1 MKKQEYLTWKWS
13 LEYDSLGYFIRVF
26 KFKKWG
32 RIIVGT
38 FLSLLVIF
46 VLTISVTISIVN
58 SYKKY
63 IYNLEDMP
71 SDNYVI
77 IVLGAGV
84 RDDGTPSD
92 ILADRLE
99 TSLEVYKANVGSVFI
114 LSGDHGR
121 EEYNEV
127 RAMKDYIMKDNIDEK
142 IIFMDHAGFS
152 TYDTMYRAK
161 EIFKVD
167 KAIVVT
173 NEYHLPRA
181 LYISR
186 KLGIE
191 AYGVKSDKRGYQLM
205 DSYKKREV
213 LAQLKDF
220 FYVNILKPEPTF
232 LGESIPVDSSDGRVT
247 EDYKDQNVKNYLDN

>member
-1 MKKQEYLTWKWS
+1 MRKNKS
-13 LEYDSLGYFIRVF
+13 
-26 KFKKWG
+26 KKWG
-32 RIIVGT
+32 KRTMGIFISLLIVSLIIVI
-38 FLSLLVIF
+38 LA
-46 VLTISVTISIVN
+46 ISNVN

-63 IYNLEDMP
+63 IYNIEDIP
-71 SDNYVI
+71 KGEDAI

-84 RDDGTPSD
+84 KNNGTPSD

-99 TSLEVYKANVGSVFI
+99 TSIEVYNEGAAGALI

-127 RAMKDYIMKDNIDEK
+127 GAMKDYVLKNNIDES
-142 IIFMDHAGFS
+142 IVFMDHAGFS

-161 EIFKVD
+161 EIFKV
-167 KAIVVT
+167 KSAVIVT

-181 LYISR
+181 LYIAR

-213 LAQLKDF
+213 LAKLKDF
-220 FYVNILKPEPTF
+220 AYVNILKPEPKF
-232 LGESIPVDSSDGRVT
+232 LGESIPVSTSDGRLT
-247 EDYKDQNVKNYLDN
+247 EDDKN

>member
-1 MKKQEYLTWKWS
+1 MK
-13 LEYDSLGYFIRVF
+13 IF
-26 KFKKWG
+26 KFKKWRKRG
-32 RIIVGT
+32 MGIFV
-38 FLSLLVIF
+38 SLLIIF

-63 IYNLEDMP
+63 IYNLEDIP
-71 SDNYVI
+71 NDSYAI

-84 RDDGTPSD
+84 RNDGTPSD

-99 TSLEVYKANVGSVFI
+99 TSLEVYKANIGNVFI

-152 TYDTMYRAK
+152 TYDSMYRAK
-161 EIFKVD
+161 EIFEVD
-167 KAIVVT
+167 KAIIVT

-181 LYISR
+181 LYIAR

-205 DSYKKREV
+205 DSYKKREA

-220 FYVNILKPEPTF
+220 FYVNILKPEPKF
-232 LGESIPVDSSDGRVT
+232 LGDSIPVNSSDGRIT
-247 EDYKDQNVKNYLDN
+247 EDEK

>member
-1 MKKQEYLTWKWS
+1 M
-13 LEYDSLGYFIRVF
+13 RNF
-26 KFKKWG
+26 KFRSGEKNYEYIYNITNDINNIHKY
-32 RIIVGT
+32 
-38 FLSLLVIF
+38 
-46 VLTISVTISIVN
+46 TISTVN

-63 IYNLEDMP
+63 IYNIEDIP
-71 SDNYVI
+71 SGNDVI

-84 RDDGTPSD
+84 RVDGTPSD

-99 TSLEVYKANVGSVFI
+99 TSLEVFEAGLANVFL

-127 RAMKDYIMKDNIDEK
+127 GSMKKYILQNDIDEK
-142 IIFMDHAGFS
+142 LIFMDHAGFS

-167 KAIVVT
+167 KAIIVT

-181 LYISR
+181 LYIAK
-186 KLGIE
+186 KLGID
-191 AYGVKSDKRGYQLM
+191 AYGIKSDKRQYQLM

-220 FYVNILKPEPTF
+220 IYVNILKPEPKF
-232 LGESIPVDSSDGRVT
+232 LGEAIPVSSSDGRVT
-247 EDYKDQNVKNYLDN
+247 EDEKK

>member
-1 MKKQEYLTWKWS
+1 MRK
-13 LEYDSLGYFIRVF
+13 F
-26 KFKKWG
+26 KLKKWG
-32 RIIVGT
+32 KRIMAVLI
-38 FLSLLVIF
+38 SLVIIAI
-46 VLTISVTISIVN
+46 LTISVTISIVN

-63 IYNLEDMP
+63 IYNIEDIP
-71 SDNYVI
+71 SGNDAI

-84 RDDGTPSD
+84 RQDGTPSD

-99 TSLEVYKANVGSVFI
+99 ASLDVYKANLGNSFI

-121 EEYNEV
+121 EDYNEV
-127 RAMKDYIMKDNIDEK
+127 RAMKNYIMKDNVDEK

-161 EIFKVD
+161 EIFKVE
-167 KAIVVT
+167 KAIIVT

-181 LYISR
+181 LYIAR
-186 KLGIE
+186 RLGIE
-191 AYGVKSDKRGYQLM
+191 AYGVKSDLREYQLM

-220 FYVNILKPEPTF
+220 LYVNILKPEPKF
-232 LGESIPVDSSDGRVT
+232 LGETIPVNSSDGRVT
-247 EDYKDQNVKNYLDN
+247 EDGKDEE

>member
-1 MKKQEYLTWKWS
+1 MKIS
-13 LEYDSLGYFIRVF
+13 
-26 KFKKWG
+26 KFKKWRKRG
-32 RIIVGT
+32 MGILV
-38 FLSLLVIF
+38 SLLIIF
-46 VLTISVTISIVN
+46 VLTISVAISIVN

-63 IYNLEDMP
+63 IYNLEDIP
-71 SDNYVI
+71 NDNYAI

-84 RDDGTPSD
+84 RNDGTPSD

-99 TSLEVYKANVGSVFI
+99 TSLEVYRSNLGNVFI

-152 TYDTMYRAK
+152 TYDSMYRAK

-167 KAIVVT
+167 KAIIVT

-181 LYISR
+181 LYIAR

-205 DSYKKREV
+205 DSYKKREA

-220 FYVNILKPEPTF
+220 FYVNILKPEPKF
-232 LGESIPVDSSDGRVT
+232 LGDSIPVNSSDGRIT
-247 EDYKDQNVKNYLDN
+247 EDEK

>member
-1 MKKQEYLTWKWS
+1 MIKS
-13 LEYDSLGYFIRVF
+13 

-32 RIIVGT
+32 KRTMGIFI
-38 FLSLLVIF
+38 SLLIVSLIIII
-46 VLTISVTISIVN
+46 LAISNVN

-63 IYNLEDMP
+63 TYNIEDIP
-71 SDNYVI
+71 KGKDAI

-84 RDDGTPSD
+84 KNDGTPSD

-99 TSLEVYKANVGSVFI
+99 TSIEVYNEGASSALI

-127 RAMKDYIMKDNIDEK
+127 GAMKDYVLNNIDESNV
-142 IIFMDHAGFS
+142 FMDHAGFS

-161 EIFKVD
+161 EIFKV
-167 KAIVVT
+167 KSAIIVT

-181 LYISR
+181 LYIAR

-205 DSYKKREV
+205 DRYKKREV
-213 LAQLKDF
+213 LAKLKDF
-220 FYVNILKPEPTF
+220 IYVNILKPEPKF
-232 LGESIPVDSSDGRVT
+232 LGESIPVSTSDGRLT
-247 EDYKDQNVKNYLDN
+247 EDDKN

>member
-1 MKKQEYLTWKWS
+1 MS
-13 LEYDSLGYFIRVF
+13 IFIILLMIL
-26 KFKKWG
+26 
-32 RIIVGT
+32 II
-38 FLSLLVIF
+38 SISI
-46 VLTISVTISIVN
+46 TISTVN

-63 IYNLEDMP
+63 IYNIEDIP
-71 SDNYVI
+71 SESDAI

-84 RDDGTPSD
+84 RVDGTPSD

-99 TSLEVYKANVGSVFI
+99 TSLEVFEAGLANVFL

-127 RAMKDYIMKDNIDEK
+127 GSMKKYILQNDIDEK
-142 IIFMDHAGFS
+142 LIFMDHAGFS

-167 KAIVVT
+167 KAIIVT

-181 LYISR
+181 LYIAK
-186 KLGIE
+186 KLGID
-191 AYGVKSDKRGYQLM
+191 AYGIKSDKRQYQLM

-220 FYVNILKPEPTF
+220 IYVNILKPEPKF
-232 LGESIPVDSSDGRVT
+232 LGEAIPVSSSDGRVT
-247 EDYKDQNVKNYLDN
+247 EDEKK

>member
-1 MKKQEYLTWKWS
+1 M
-13 LEYDSLGYFIRVF
+13 GIFV
-26 KFKKWG
+26 
-32 RIIVGT
+32 
-38 FLSLLVIF
+38 SLLIIF

-63 IYNLEDMP
+63 IYNLEDIP
-71 SDNYVI
+71 NDNYAI

-84 RDDGTPSD
+84 RNDGTPSD

-99 TSLEVYKANVGSVFI
+99 TSLEVYRSNLGNVFI
-114 LSGDHGR
+114 LSGDHGS

-127 RAMKDYIMKDNIDEK
+127 RAMKDYIMKDNIDKK

-152 TYDTMYRAK
+152 TYDSMYRVK
-161 EIFKVD
+161 EIFKVE

-173 NEYHLPRA
+173 NEYHLSRA
-181 LYISR
+181 LYIAR
-186 KLGIE
+186 RLGIE

-205 DSYKKREV
+205 DSYKRREV

-232 LGESIPVDSSDGRVT
+232 LGDSIPVNNSDGRVT
-247 EDYKDQNVKNYLDN
+247 EDEK

>member
-1 MKKQEYLTWKWS
+1 M
-13 LEYDSLGYFIRVF
+13 GIFV
-26 KFKKWG
+26 
-32 RIIVGT
+32 
-38 FLSLLVIF
+38 SLLIIF

-63 IYNLEDMP
+63 IYNLEDIP
-71 SDNYVI
+71 NDNYAI

-84 RDDGTPSD
+84 RNDGTPSD

-99 TSLEVYKANVGSVFI
+99 TSLEVYRSNLGNVFI
-114 LSGDHGR
+114 LSGDHGS

-127 RAMKDYIMKDNIDEK
+127 RAMKDYIMKDNIDKK

-152 TYDTMYRAK
+152 TYDSMYRAK
-161 EIFKVD
+161 EIFKVE

-173 NEYHLPRA
+173 NEYHLSRA
-181 LYISR
+181 LYIAR
-186 KLGIE
+186 RLGIE

-205 DSYKKREV
+205 DSYKRREV

-232 LGESIPVDSSDGRVT
+232 LGDSIPVNNSDGRVT
-247 EDYKDQNVKNYLDN
+247 EDEK

>member
-1 MKKQEYLTWKWS
+1 MRKNKS
-13 LEYDSLGYFIRVF
+13 
-26 KFKKWG
+26 KKWG
-32 RIIVGT
+32 KRTMGIFISLLIVSLIIVI
-38 FLSLLVIF
+38 LA
-46 VLTISVTISIVN
+46 ISNVN

-63 IYNLEDMP
+63 IYNIEDIP
-71 SDNYVI
+71 KGEDTI

-84 RDDGTPSD
+84 KNNGTPSD

-99 TSLEVYKANVGSVFI
+99 TSIEVYNEGAAGALI

-127 RAMKDYIMKDNIDEK
+127 GAMKDYVLKNNIDES
-142 IIFMDHAGFS
+142 IVFMDHAGFS

-161 EIFKVD
+161 EIFKV
-167 KAIVVT
+167 KSAVIVT

-181 LYISR
+181 LYIAR

-213 LAQLKDF
+213 LAKLKDF
-220 FYVNILKPEPTF
+220 AYVNILKPEPKF
-232 LGESIPVDSSDGRVT
+232 LGESIPVSTSDGRLT
-247 EDYKDQNVKNYLDN
+247 EDDKN

>member
-1 MKKQEYLTWKWS
+1 MKL
-13 LEYDSLGYFIRVF
+13 F
-26 KFKKWG
+26 KFKNWG
-32 RIIVGT
+32 RRIMGICI
-38 FLSLLVIF
+38 FLLIIF
-46 VLTISVTISIVN
+46 VLAISVTISVVN

-63 IYNLEDMP
+63 IYNLEDIP
-71 SDNYVI
+71 SGNDAI

-84 RDDGTPSD
+84 KNDGTPSD

-99 TSLEVYKANVGSVFI
+99 TSLEVYKANLGSTFI
-114 LSGDHGR
+114 LSGDHGS

-161 EIFKVD
+161 EIFKID
-167 KAIVVT
+167 KAVIVT

-181 LYISR
+181 LYIAR

-205 DSYKKREV
+205 YSYKKREL

-220 FYVNILKPEPTF
+220 FYVNILKPESKF
-232 LGESIPVDSSDGRVT
+232 LGESIPVNSSDGRVT
-247 EDYKDQNVKNYLDN
+247 EDEKEFKIKNQENNY

>member
-1 MKKQEYLTWKWS
+1 MRKIKL
-13 LEYDSLGYFIRVF
+13 
-26 KFKKWG
+26 KKWG
-32 RIIVGT
+32 KRVMGIFISLIIIV
-38 FLSLLVIF
+38 I
-46 VLTISVTISIVN
+46 LTISITISRVN

-63 IYNLEDMP
+63 IYNIEDIP
-71 SDNYVI
+71 SGNDAI

-84 RDDGTPSD
+84 RSDGTPSD

-99 TSLEVYKANVGSVFI
+99 TSLEVFKAGLGNTFV
-114 LSGDHGR
+114 LSGDHSS

-127 RAMKDYIMKDNIDEK
+127 GAMKDYIMKDNIDQK

-152 TYDTMYRAK
+152 TYDTVYRAK
-161 EIFKVD
+161 EVFKVD
-167 KAIVVT
+167 KAVIVT

-181 LYISR
+181 LYIAR

-191 AYGVKSDKRGYQLM
+191 AYGVKSDIRRYQLM

-220 FYVNILKPEPTF
+220 LYVNIFKPKPEF
-232 LGESIPVDSSDGRVT
+232 LGESIPVNSSDGRIT
-247 EDYKDQNVKNYLDN
+247 EDKRNE

>member
-1 MKKQEYLTWKWS
+1 MKISKFRKWRKRGMGI
-13 LEYDSLGYFIRVF
+13 LV
-26 KFKKWG
+26 
-32 RIIVGT
+32 
-38 FLSLLVIF
+38 SLLIIF
-46 VLTISVTISIVN
+46 VLTISVAISIVN

-63 IYNLEDMP
+63 IYNLEDIP
-71 SDNYVI
+71 NDNYAI

-84 RDDGTPSD
+84 RNDGTPSD

-99 TSLEVYKANVGSVFI
+99 TSLEVYRSNLGNVFI

-152 TYDTMYRAK
+152 TYDSMYRAK

-167 KAIVVT
+167 KAIIVT

-181 LYISR
+181 LYIAR

-205 DSYKKREV
+205 DSYKKREA

-220 FYVNILKPEPTF
+220 FYVNILKPEPKF
-232 LGESIPVDSSDGRVT
+232 LGDSIPVNSSDGRIT
-247 EDYKDQNVKNYLDN
+247 EDEK

>member
-1 MKKQEYLTWKWS
+1 MRKNKS
-13 LEYDSLGYFIRVF
+13 
-26 KFKKWG
+26 KKWG
-32 RIIVGT
+32 KRTMGIFISLLIVSLIIVI
-38 FLSLLVIF
+38 LA
-46 VLTISVTISIVN
+46 ISNVN

-63 IYNLEDMP
+63 IYNIEDIP
-71 SDNYVI
+71 KGEDAI

-84 RDDGTPSD
+84 KNDGTPSD

-99 TSLEVYKANVGSVFI
+99 TSIEVYNEGAAGALI

-127 RAMKDYIMKDNIDEK
+127 GAMKDYVLKNNIDES
-142 IIFMDHAGFS
+142 IVFMDHAGFS

-161 EIFKVD
+161 EIFKV
-167 KAIVVT
+167 KSAVIVT

-181 LYISR
+181 LYIAR

-213 LAQLKDF
+213 LAKLKDF
-220 FYVNILKPEPTF
+220 AYVNILKPEPKF
-232 LGESIPVDSSDGRVT
+232 LGESIPVSTSDGRLT
-247 EDYKDQNVKNYLDN
+247 EDDKN